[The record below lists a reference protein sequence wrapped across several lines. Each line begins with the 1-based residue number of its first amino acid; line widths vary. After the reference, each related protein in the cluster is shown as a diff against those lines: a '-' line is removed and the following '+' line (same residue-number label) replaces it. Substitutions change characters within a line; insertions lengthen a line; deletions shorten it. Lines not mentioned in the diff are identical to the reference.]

1 MKIRVFI
8 VPKPDL
14 LDPQGEAISA
24 SLLNLGFFEVKSV
37 RQGKTIDLELS
48 EVEFK
53 VAFARVEEMCE
64 KLLANSIIENYYMEE
79 L

>member
-14 LDPQGEAISA
+14 LDPQGEAINA
-24 SLLNLGFFEVKSV
+24 SLLNLGFSEVKSV

-53 VAFARVEEMCE
+53 VAFERVEEMCE
-64 KLLANSIIENYYMEE
+64 KLLANSIIENYFMEE

>member
-14 LDPQGEAISA
+14 LDPQGEAINA
-24 SLLNLGFFEVKSV
+24 SLLNLGFSEVTSV

-48 EVEFK
+48 EVDLK
-53 VAFARVEEMCE
+53 VALARVEEMCK

>member
-14 LDPQGEAISA
+14 LDPESEAINA
-24 SLLNLGFFEVKSV
+24 SLLNLGFSEVKSV

-48 EVEFK
+48 EVDLK
-53 VAFARVEEMCE
+53 VALARVEEMCK

>member
-14 LDPQGEAISA
+14 LDPQGEAINA
-24 SLLNLGFFEVKSV
+24 SLSNLGFSEVKSV

-48 EVEFK
+48 EVDFK
-53 VAFARVEEMCE
+53 VAFARVEEMCK

>member
-14 LDPQGEAISA
+14 LDPQGEAINA
-24 SLLNLGFFEVKSV
+24 SLLNLGFPEVKSV

-48 EVEFK
+48 ELDFK

>member
-14 LDPQGEAISA
+14 LDPQGVAINA
-24 SLLNLGFFEVKSV
+24 SLLNLGFSEVTSV

-48 EVEFK
+48 EVDLK
-53 VAFARVEEMCE
+53 VALARVEEMCK

>member
-14 LDPQGEAISA
+14 LDPESEAINA
-24 SLLNLGFFEVKSV
+24 SLLNLGFSEVKSV

-48 EVEFK
+48 EVDFK
-53 VAFARVEEMCE
+53 VAFVRVEAMCK

>member
-8 VPKPDL
+8 IPKPDL
-14 LDPQGEAISA
+14 LDPQGEAINA
-24 SLLNLGFFEVKSV
+24 SLLNLGFSEVESV

-48 EVEFK
+48 EVDFK
-53 VAFARVEEMCE
+53 AAFARVEEMCE

>member
-8 VPKPDL
+8 IPKPDL
-14 LDPQGEAISA
+14 LDPQGEAINA
-24 SLLNLGFFEVKSV
+24 SLLNLGFSEVESV

-48 EVEFK
+48 EVDFK
-53 VAFARVEEMCE
+53 AAFARVEEMCE
-64 KLLANSIIENYYMEE
+64 KLLANSIIDNYHMEK

>member
-1 MKIRVFI
+1 MKIRVVI

-14 LDPQGEAISA
+14 LDPQGEAINA
-24 SLLNLGFFEVKSV
+24 SLLNLGFSEVKSV

-48 EVEFK
+48 DLDFK
-53 VAFARVEEMCE
+53 LAFARVEEMCE
-64 KLLANSIIENYYMEE
+64 KLLANSIIENYYMEK

>member
-14 LDPQGEAISA
+14 LDPESEAINA
-24 SLLNLGFFEVKSV
+24 SLLNLGFSEVKSV

-48 EVEFK
+48 ELDFK
-53 VAFARVEEMCE
+53 LAFARVEEMCE
-64 KLLANSIIENYYMEE
+64 ILLANSIIENYYMEE

>member
-14 LDPQGEAISA
+14 LDPQGEAINA
-24 SLLNLGFFEVKSV
+24 SLLNLGFSEVKSV

-48 EVEFK
+48 EVDLE
-53 VAFARVEEMCE
+53 VALARVEEMCK
-64 KLLANSIIENYYMEE
+64 KLLANSIIENYYLEE

>member
-14 LDPQGEAISA
+14 LDPQGEAINA
-24 SLLNLGFFEVKSV
+24 SLLNLGFSEVKSV

-48 EVEFK
+48 DLDFK
-53 VAFARVEEMCE
+53 LAFARVEEMCE

>member
-14 LDPQGEAISA
+14 LDPESEAINA
-24 SLLNLGFFEVKSV
+24 SLLNLGFSEVKSV

-48 EVEFK
+48 EVDFK
-53 VAFARVEEMCE
+53 VAFERVEEMCE
-64 KLLANSIIENYYMEE
+64 KLLANSIIENYFMEE

>member
-48 EVEFK
+48 DVDFK
-53 VAFARVEEMCE
+53 VAFARVEEMCK
-64 KLLANSIIENYYMEE
+64 KLLANSIIENYYMEK

>member
-14 LDPQGEAISA
+14 LDPESEAINA
-24 SLLNLGFFEVKSV
+24 SLLNLGFSEVKSV

-48 EVEFK
+48 EVDFK
-53 VAFARVEEMCE
+53 VAFARVEEMCK

>member
-14 LDPQGEAISA
+14 LDPESEAINA
-24 SLLNLGFFEVKSV
+24 SLLNLGFSEVKSV

-48 EVEFK
+48 EVDFK
-53 VAFARVEEMCE
+53 VAFASVEEMCK